1 MDVKYETLEEIVSA
15 LSVALEIAENAWFE
29 FEYEGQQDEHE
40 EQLEEI
46 RKTYRKTVNLL

>member
-29 FEYEGQQDEHE
+29 FEEEWQQNEHE
-40 EQLEEI
+40 KQLEEI
-46 RKTYRKTVNLL
+46 RNTYRKAVNLL

>member
-15 LSVALEIAENAWFE
+15 LSIALEIAENAWI
-29 FEYEGQQDEHE
+29 EYDEEWQQDEHE

-46 RKTYRKTVNLL
+46 RNTYRKAVNLL